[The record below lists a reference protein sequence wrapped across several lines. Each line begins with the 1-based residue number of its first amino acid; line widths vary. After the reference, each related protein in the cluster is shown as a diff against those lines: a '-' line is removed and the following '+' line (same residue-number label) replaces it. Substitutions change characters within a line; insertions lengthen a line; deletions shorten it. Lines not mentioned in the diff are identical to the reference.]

1 MSRTPIENMELHAVG
16 DEGHLDFWYPRCEG
30 EIEALV
36 IGLSDVRAADDI
48 RVSYDFDR
56 DGWKIEQ
63 ASCYEWAYDDKECDP
78 DWQEVAFVKAWA
90 REVPLSKR
98 DPRYAE

>member
-1 MSRTPIENMELHAVG
+1 MSDKEIILQDARQYGNSLYLEL
-16 DEGHLDFWYPRCEG
+16 FYPRNG
-30 EIEALV
+30 EPNAVRDFV

-48 RVSYDFDR
+48 RISYDFGR

-63 ASCYEWAYDDKECDP
+63 ASVFEWDGDDEVCDP

-90 REVPLSKR
+90 RQKIPPP
-98 DPRYAE
+98 D